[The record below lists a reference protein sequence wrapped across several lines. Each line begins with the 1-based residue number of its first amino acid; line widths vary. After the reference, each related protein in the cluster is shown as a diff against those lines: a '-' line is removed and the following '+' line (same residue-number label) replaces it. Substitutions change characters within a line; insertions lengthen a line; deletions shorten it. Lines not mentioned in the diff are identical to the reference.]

1 MTAAALVLSWCF
13 SVFVRLGFGKR
24 YILAAFAFM
33 LFNPI
38 LANYSVTM
46 WKDVLFSCCALFLIV
61 RLYSLLFHGEKKH
74 IGRTL
79 LVACLLLTFLRSNG
93 FMVVGAT
100 LLVLFVIEPDLRK

>member
-1 MTAAALVLSWCF
+1 
-13 SVFVRLGFGKR
+13 
-24 YILAAFAFM
+24 M

-93 FMVVGAT
+93 FVVVGAT
-100 LLVLFVIEPDLRK
+100 QTPRCTS